1 VGAKAGD
8 AGGPA
13 SNQGKLKEAWPTVIN
28 LMVNGKPR
36 EVENNIDLQTYL
48 TSFDVNLKFVAVGYN
63 GEVIKKERFP
73 EIVLKNGDV
82 LEIVRPVGGG

>member
-1 VGAKAGD
+1 
-8 AGGPA
+8 
-13 SNQGKLKEAWPTVIN
+13 
-28 LMVNGKPR
+28 MVNGKPR
-36 EVENNIDLQTYL
+36 EIEEKTNLQTYL

-73 EIVLKNGDV
+73 EIVLREGDV

>member
-1 VGAKAGD
+1 M
-8 AGGPA
+8 
-13 SNQGKLKEAWPTVIN
+13 IN

-36 EVENNIDLQTYL
+36 ELEASIDLAAYL
-48 TSFDVNLKFVAVGYN
+48 DSFGFNLQYVAVGYN

-73 EIVLKNGDV
+73 NVTLRDGDV